1 MERFVHLNNNSDE
14 SILKFK
20 KIQIS
25 KYNRT
30 HQVLN
35 SEFSALIDIDNS
47 VEVRLLTANKL
58 KLTKIF
64 IQRLPSIFTF
74 YKAINIAKHLS
85 EDDVQS
91 FVIM

>member
-14 SILKFK
+14 TIAEYK

-35 SEFSALIDIDNS
+35 LEFSVLIDMDNS
-47 VEVRLLTANKL
+47 VEVRLLPAYKL

-64 IQRLPSIFTF
+64 IQRLPSILLFTR
-74 YKAINIAKHLS
+74 
-85 EDDVQS
+85 Q
-91 FVIM
+91 